1 MTTKYNNSI
10 FLFTRDLRLKDNTSL
25 NELLEKSDN
34 VLPIFILDKRQIT
47 EKNSFR
53 SENCIQFMFESLVDL
68 NNQLKEKKSKLYIF
82 YGYTEKI
89 IEKLLKNN
97 DLDCI
102 GVNFDYTPFAVKRQ
116 NKIKKLCESY
126 ECDFINREDY
136 MLTGINKVKKLD
148 ETIYVKFTPY
158 HRVAKNINI
167 ESIKIIKKNNFIKNN
182 KKLILPKTI
191 NVDNIFEEM
200 KISVNENLNVNGG
213 TKNAEKILN
222 NLDKFKN
229 YNDDRNFPSLQTTLL
244 SAYNKFGCVSIRQ
257 VYHKF
262 KKSLKNTNSLFTQLY
277 WRDFY
282 YTIAYHNPHI
292 FKGAMNQNYDK
303 IIWENDSNKFKKW
316 KKGLTGIPI
325 VDAGMRQMNK
335 TGYMHNRC
343 RMIVSNYLIKIL
355 RIDWRK
361 GEKYFAQKLVDYDPS
376 QNNGGWQWSSSSGT
390 DSQPYFRIFNPW
402 RQSENFDKD
411 CDYIKYWIPELKDVN
426 NKDIHK
432 WYETYINYNNIKYPK
447 PITMDI
453 KEETKKTISMY
464 KKIY

>member
-10 FLFTRDLRLKDNTSL
+10 FLFTRDLRLKDNTTL
-25 NELLEKSDN
+25 NDILENSEN

-53 SENCIQFMFESLVDL
+53 SINCIQFMFESLQDL
-68 NNQLKEKKSKLYIF
+68 NNQLKEKNSKLYIF
-82 YGYTEKI
+82 YGITEKI

-97 DLDCI
+97 EFDCI
-102 GVNFDYTPFAVKRQ
+102 GLNFDYTPFAVKRQ
-116 NKIKKLCESY
+116 NKIKKLSESY
-126 ECDFINREDY
+126 ECDFINKEDY
-136 MLTGINKVKKLD
+136 MLTGVDKALKLD
-148 ETIYVKFTPY
+148 GSIYVKFTPY
-158 HRVAKNINI
+158 HRIAKNVKIDN
-167 ESIKIIKKNNFIKNN
+167 IKIIKKNNFIKNIN
-182 KKLILPKTI
+182 NLNLPKLIKI
-191 NVDNIFEEM
+191 DKIFDEM
-200 KISVNENLNVNGG
+200 KIEKNENLNVNGG
-213 TKNAEKILN
+213 TKIAEKILN
-222 NLDKFKN
+222 NLDKFNN
-229 YNDDRNFPSLQTTLL
+229 YNDDRNHPSLQTTLL

-262 KKSLKNTNSLFTQLY
+262 KKYLKNSNSLFTQLY

-282 YTIAYHNPHI
+282 YTIAFHNPHI

-303 IIWENDSNKFKKW
+303 IIWENDSTKFKKW

-325 VDAGMRQMNK
+325 VDAGMRQMNN

-361 GEKYFAQKLVDYDPS
+361 GEKYFAQTLVDYDPS

-402 RQSENFDKD
+402 RQSENFDKN
-411 CDYIKYWIPELKDVN
+411 CEYIKFWIPELKEVE

-432 WYETYINYNNIKYPK
+432 WYEKYSDYDVKYPK
-447 PITMDI
+447 PITLDI
-453 KEETKKTISMY
+453 KSETKKTISMY

>member
-10 FLFTRDLRLKDNTSL
+10 FLFTRDLRLKDNTTL
-25 NELLEKSDN
+25 NDILENSEN

-53 SENCIQFMFESLVDL
+53 SINCIQFMFESLQDL
-68 NNQLKEKKSKLYIF
+68 NNQLKEKNSKLYIF
-82 YGYTEKI
+82 YGITEKI

-97 DLDCI
+97 DFDCI
-102 GVNFDYTPFAVKRQ
+102 GLNFDYTPFAIKRQ

-126 ECDFINREDY
+126 ECDFINKEDY
-136 MLTGINKVKKLD
+136 MLTGVDKALKLD
-148 ETIYVKFTPY
+148 GTIYVKFTPY
-158 HRVAKNINI
+158 HRVAKNVKIDT
-167 ESIKIIKKNNFIKNN
+167 IKIIKKNNFIKNS
-182 KKLILPKTI
+182 KKLNLPKLI
-191 NVDNIFEEM
+191 KVEKIFEEM
-200 KISVNENLNVNGG
+200 KIEKNKYLNVNGG

-222 NLDKFKN
+222 NLNKFNN
-229 YNDDRNFPSLQTTLL
+229 YNDDRNYPSLQTTLL
-244 SAYNKFGCVSIRQ
+244 SAYNKFGCISIRQ

-262 KKSLKNTNSLFTQLY
+262 KKYLKNSNSLFTQLY

-282 YTIAYHNPHI
+282 YTIAFHNPHI

-316 KKGLTGIPI
+316 KEGLTGIPI

-361 GEKYFAQKLVDYDPS
+361 GEKYFAQTLVDYDPS

-402 RQSENFDKD
+402 RQSENFDKN
-411 CDYIKYWIPELKDVN
+411 CEYIKFWIPELKEVE

-432 WYETYINYNNIKYPK
+432 WYEKYSDYDVKYPK
-447 PITMDI
+447 PITLDI
-453 KEETKKTISMY
+453 KSETKKTISMY